1 MLDALASDPSTTQ
14 RRLGDGFYEQRLIN
28 EQIMQLTGQRYLEG
42 YGDDDAQYRALMNAG
57 ITFAE
62 QHDLRPGVALTAEQM
77 AQLTSDI
84 VWLVKQTMTLDD
96 GSTVEVLVPQVYVR
110 VREGD
115 FTGDGTLI
123 AGNSLQL
130 DIAGDL
136 LNSGT
141 LAGREVVSLTA
152 DNIANLGGSIGGNL
166 IDLEARDDLT
176 NLEGRIDGGQINLT
190 AGRDIANL
198 GGEIAARESLS
209 LEAGRDLTLASTT
222 ERVAGLYVSDA
233 AGQLLASAGRDITV
247 AGAEVSSAGS
257 LQLAAG
263 RDLDIASTL
272 DHEQRWGGISDRVA
286 LDRSASVSAGGDLAL
301 LAGRDLTLLASE
313 VSAGGSG
320 VLSAGRDLTLDSL
333 DTHDDFLL
341 GRNTTRESQEIG

>member
-42 YGDDDAQYRALMNAG
+42 YADDDAQYRALMNAG

-84 VWLVKQTMTLDD
+84 VWLVKQTMTFDD

-115 FTGDGTLI
+115 LTLI

-152 DNIANLGGSIGGNL
+152 DNIANLGGGISGNL
-166 IDLEARDDLT
+166 VDLEALFY
-176 NLEGRIDGGQINLT
+176 T
-190 AGRDIANL
+190 ASR
-198 GGEIAARESLS
+198 
-209 LEAGRDLTLASTT
+209 
-222 ERVAGLYVSDA
+222 
-233 AGQLLASAGRDITV
+233 
-247 AGAEVSSAGS
+247 
-257 LQLAAG
+257 
-263 RDLDIASTL
+263 
-272 DHEQRWGGISDRVA
+272 
-286 LDRSASVSAGGDLAL
+286 
-301 LAGRDLTLLASE
+301 
-313 VSAGGSG
+313 
-320 VLSAGRDLTLDSL
+320 
-333 DTHDDFLL
+333 
-341 GRNTTRESQEIG
+341 